1 MSKIKE
7 LFDPSKDIYRS
18 IEKVITFGSKTDH
31 LKNEISEYVVT
42 DRLKNNFEKIL
53 DAMSAGMQSESHEVG
68 IWISGFYGSGKSS
81 FAKYFGL
88 GLKKNYFIDGISFQE
103 RLINRINSTPIS
115 QQLKTL
121 VEKYDPEVFLIDLA
135 TQTIAGYTMAPV
147 GTIIYNEIMKWAGYA
162 PEEKI
167 ALLERKLEIDGRLE
181 KLEVN
186 YCFVWSIQD
195 CLVHTHINQQS
206 Q

>member
-1 MSKIKE
+1 MNKIKE

-18 IEKVITFGSKTDH
+18 IEKVVTFGSLKSEH

-42 DRLKNNFEKIL
+42 DRLKDNFEKIL

-88 GLKKNYFIDGISFQE
+88 GLKKNYIIDGTSFQD
-103 RLINRINSTPIS
+103 RLINRINSTPVT

-121 VEKYDPEVFLIDLA
+121 VERYNPEVFLIDLA
-135 TQTIAGYTMAPV
+135 TQTISGYTMAPV

-167 ALLERKLEIDGRLE
+167 ALLEPVQESCKRRK
-181 KLEVN
+181 K
-186 YCFVWSIQD
+186 
-195 CLVHTHINQQS
+195 
-206 Q
+206 